1 MNSPVLIAALV
12 VPLIGAV
19 AALLV
24 PAGRARREKP
34 SRRHRR
40 RQATNGE
47 GITEG
52 ADDDT
57 VAGHP
62 TPGGGVP
69 ASSPTGDS
77 PPVPAPPDLA
87 AVERAGLTSRTLVR
101 VAALVAAALWV
112 GVALLGPSSAG
123 PLRAIGPI
131 APAAAGA
138 ALVLAAVGRPARRLP
153 AAAAGAALTLATG
166 GLALG
171 ARDGGA
177 GLAITAIAAAAVVLV
192 WANRRESDGNLAPG
206 ALALAGTAVLAGGM
220 VRIAADTGELN
231 LPVDGSMPLDAGLLL
246 VGGSA
251 MVAAAASLRPR
262 RAVGLLLPIALAVGV
277 PAAAVL
283 GDAGEAAAVVLM
295 LLATASA
302 VIWAVGPRS
311 PRSDVRPLVGSLALA
326 SLAAAAVPTTGVPGS
341 GATVAGVQAAGLPAA
356 WLLAAA
362 AVITAVALVPVASLS
377 AVPGAAALAVVLIA
391 DPEPIHL
398 MLVAL
403 AVAATIAGAVAVHRP
418 FLRASHDED
427 DPQPAAVLDPL
438 LAAIPALGAGVW
450 LVVDPES
457 WSWVGEVNLLGWT
470 DTVAVAAAGG
480 LIFSVAG
487 LATGRMAVPGLPRL
501 AGPDP
506 VPVTDDPPRNAR
518 LALAAGVALGMVL
531 VALLVSSS
539 GGS

>member
-12 VPLIGAV
+12 VPLVGAI

-24 PAGRARREKP
+24 PTGQARREKP
-34 SRRHRR
+34 SRRDR
-40 RQATNGE
+40 RQQAARSEIMAE
-47 GITEG
+47 GT
-52 ADDDT
+52 DDDT
-57 VAGHP
+57 VVGHLEPGRGVTTAGP
-62 TPGGGVP
+62 I
-69 ASSPTGDS
+69 GDV
-77 PPVPAPPDLA
+77 PPVQPPADPS

-101 VAALVAAALWV
+101 VAALVAATLWV
-112 GVALLGPSSAG
+112 GLALLGPSSAG

-138 ALVLAAVGRPARRLP
+138 ALVLAAVGHPARRLP

-177 GLAITAIAAAAVVLV
+177 GLAVTALAAAAVVLAL
-192 WANRRESDGNLAPG
+192 ANRRGSDGNLAPA
-206 ALALAGTAVLAGGM
+206 ALALAGTAALAGGL

-231 LPVDGSMPLDAGLLL
+231 LPVDGSMPLDGGLLL

-251 MVAAAASLRPR
+251 MVAAASSLRPR

-277 PAAAVL
+277 PAASVL
-283 GDAGEAAAVVLM
+283 GDAGEAVAVVLM

-302 VIWAVGPRS
+302 VMWAVGPRS
-311 PRSDVRPLVGSLALA
+311 PRGDVRPLVGTLALA

-341 GATVAGVQAAGLPAA
+341 GATLAGVQAAGLPAA

-362 AVITAVALVPVASLS
+362 AVITAVALVPVAAFS

-391 DPEPIHL
+391 DPEPTNL

-403 AVAATIAGAVAVHRP
+403 AVAATVAGAVAVHRP
-418 FLRASHDED
+418 FFPTSDQVD
-427 DPQPAAVLDPL
+427 DPELSAVLGPL
-438 LAAIPALGAGVW
+438 LAAIPALAAGLW
-450 LVVDPES
+450 LVVHPES
-457 WSWVGEVNLLGWT
+457 WSWVGEVNLFGWT

-480 LIFSVAG
+480 LIFAVAG
-487 LATGRMAVPGLPRL
+487 LATGRSAVPGLPWL

-506 VPVTDDPPRNAR
+506 VPVTDGPPRNAR

-531 VALLVSSS
+531 VALLVSGS